1 MLEFKGNTEKEKKSV
16 VFESETAE
24 KDKGKSTKE
33 VESLEKIKA
42 DLTDR
47 LTSEI
52 NEWKKERNRQME
64 IIEEWKKER
73 KRQNEIM
80 EEWKRKEMNWEIRM
94 RVIEEKFSEIEKEIR
109 DVKEK
114 VEEDDSHRSVR
125 KEEIDWRSKVGG
137 SSYAGSVTSGVS
149 VGRLSVREVGKLRNW
164 ISHKEKD
171 ERRNNIVIKGIKD
184 AKELKQIKED
194 PKRWARFFLKTK
206 LGLDSMVGW
215 GRVSNQVIIVGL
227 DSEEEKKEV
236 MRNKNKLK
244 GENIFIEN
252 DLTWEE
258 RKIQERI
265 SRWAKERRGKGEEI
279 KIGLGKVRIGGTWKL
294 WREIEKEME
303 EEEERTRLGSQDVE
317 FWNFIKEYDYIGL
330 CETWLTE
337 KGWENIKNRLP
348 DSHQWV
354 SSHAM
359 KKKGKGRAI
368 GGIVVGIRK
377 DWRGKEWERMETGYD
392 NIIHMRTKEVN
403 ENLNIIIMYNN
414 GNSGKEVGETITKVM
429 KESEKERLI
438 VGGDFNI
445 RIGNL
450 GGDEGEGGVERKSK
464 DKMIGNGG
472 RKFIDS
478 MIENGLNVLN
488 GRTNGD
494 WDGEFTYVGARGS
507 TVIDYVFVNEL
518 IVDKVTE
525 FKVEERVDSD
535 HMPVCMKM
543 EEMEETE
550 EEEERDGRRKMKLKK
565 QEKKVIEKK
574 RICWDPEAIEKYK
587 AKTEEI
593 GWNEEQERISLDR
606 KWNKLKN
613 LVQEAMTK
621 KVYKIKKRKIGH
633 KDWWDKSCTRRKRE

>member
-1 MLEFKGNTEKEKKSV
+1 MAGRGTETSRVSRLGKSRKEENQKMLEFKGNTEKEKKSV

-303 EEEERTRLGSQDVE
+303 EEEERTS
-317 FWNFIKEYDYIGL
+317 
-330 CETWLTE
+330 TE
-337 KGWENIKNRLP
+337 
-348 DSHQWV
+348 V
-354 SSHAM
+354 
-359 KKKGKGRAI
+359 
-368 GGIVVGIRK
+368 
-377 DWRGKEWERMETGYD
+377 GKEKRA
-392 NIIHMRTKEVN
+392 V
-403 ENLNIIIMYNN
+403 
-414 GNSGKEVGETITKVM
+414 
-429 KESEKERLI
+429 
-438 VGGDFNI
+438 
-445 RIGNL
+445 
-450 GGDEGEGGVERKSK
+450 EGGERGAEST
-464 DKMIGNGG
+464 GE
-472 RKFIDS
+472 
-478 MIENGLNVLN
+478 EN
-488 GRTNGD
+488 
-494 WDGEFTYVGARGS
+494 
-507 TVIDYVFVNEL
+507 
-518 IVDKVTE
+518 
-525 FKVEERVDSD
+525 
-535 HMPVCMKM
+535 
-543 EEMEETE
+543 
-550 EEEERDGRRKMKLKK
+550 
-565 QEKKVIEKK
+565 
-574 RICWDPEAIEKYK
+574 
-587 AKTEEI
+587 
-593 GWNEEQERISLDR
+593 
-606 KWNKLKN
+606 
-613 LVQEAMTK
+613 
-621 KVYKIKKRKIGH
+621 
-633 KDWWDKSCTRRKRE
+633 